1 MKGSA
6 VSQSFRVLAS
16 KINNQAPLGQRE
28 SNRLLNALTSSFR
41 KHLDEVHPSRL
52 HDDSKRSD
60 VKDGSG
66 VTHRHAFP
74 SSITL
79 ADQHMASVLTN
90 PLLVKAARPQA
101 HPKPELDA
109 RTAAAELKDGA
120 NPFELLEKY
129 HAKGFATVDVALSC
143 MKAFRRSIKGLTYQ
157 EQVGKVQE
165 QEAGKRLLIWLW
177 NSDVLLS
184 QAFADS
190 LQIQD
195 GLVWLVMMEGH
206 DDFLWNWL
214 DSDLE
219 LPQSL
224 MVKGHQDSR
233 NNGHFWKSRIIYAMV
248 MTNLG
253 PPHKGA
259 RSADAALEV
268 YFRAVQHVQQRKNAG
283 VRDRMVLV
291 ARARLALEKA
301 LTHGSEHHYSNT
313 NPALYDK
320 FVKIYANHQ
329 LSHTYSAQKY
339 AMDEFHRAQLDLW
352 HPTRPS
358 ADTWYDIMTRDTL
371 ASDGTVAVRDL
382 LRNPKSSSDTAHYI
396 KTFARA
402 AELMKTTGKHAES
415 AQLVNAAKTYFPDKI
430 SQVTEAMQDLL
441 TGEHHGEQRVKRIEK
456 EQHERQHQHNWLSQ
470 YFPAPT

>member
-1 MKGSA
+1 
-6 VSQSFRVLAS
+6 
-16 KINNQAPLGQRE
+16 
-28 SNRLLNALTSSFR
+28 
-41 KHLDEVHPSRL
+41 
-52 HDDSKRSD
+52 
-60 VKDGSG
+60 
-66 VTHRHAFP
+66 
-74 SSITL
+74 
-79 ADQHMASVLTN
+79 MASVLTN
-90 PLLVKAARPQA
+90 PLLVKNAGPQA
-101 HPKPELDA
+101 HLKPTLDS

-129 HAKGFATVDVALSC
+129 HAQGYATVDIALSC
-143 MKAFRRSIKGLTYQ
+143 MKAFRRSMKGLTYE
-157 EQVGKVQE
+157 EQVSKVQK
-165 QEAGKRLLIWLW
+165 QEAGKRLLTWLW
-177 NSDVLLS
+177 NSDVLQS

-206 DDFLWNWL
+206 EEFLWNWL

-219 LPQSL
+219 LPRAL
-224 MVKGHQDSR
+224 LVKGHQDSR
-233 NNGHFWKSRIIYAMV
+233 NNDHFWKSRIIYAMV

-313 NPALYDK
+313 SPALYDK
-320 FVKIYANHQ
+320 FIKIYANHQ
-329 LSHTYSAQKY
+329 LSHTYNAQKY
-339 AMDEFHRAQLDLW
+339 AIDEFHRAQLDLW
-352 HPTRPS
+352 HPTHPS
-358 ADTWYDIMTRDTL
+358 ADIWYDLVSRETST
-371 ASDGTVAVRDL
+371 SGGTAVVQEL
-382 LRNPKSSSDTAHYI
+382 LQNPKNSSDTAHYI

-402 AELMKTTGKHAES
+402 ARLMKAAGKHAES
-415 AQLVNAAKTYFPDKI
+415 ARLVAAARDCFPDKI

-441 TGEHHGEQRVKRIEK
+441 TDERHHVQREKKTEK
-456 EQHERQHQHNWLSQ
+456 EQHDHQLQHNWLSQ

>member
-6 VSQSFRVLAS
+6 VSQSFKVLAS

-41 KHLDEVHPSRL
+41 KHLDEVHPSPS
-52 HDDSKRSD
+52 HDSSKRPA
-60 VKDGSG
+60 VKDGSE
-66 VTHRHAFP
+66 TAQRHAFP

-79 ADQHMASVLTN
+79 ADHHMASVLTN
-90 PLLVKAARPQA
+90 PLLVKTARSQA

-109 RTAAAELKDGA
+109 TTAAAELKDGA

-129 HAKGFATVDVALSC
+129 HAKGYATVDVALSC
-143 MKAFRRSIKGLTYQ
+143 MKTFRRSIKGLTYE
-157 EQVGKVQE
+157 EQVAKVQE
-165 QEAGKRLLIWLW
+165 QEAGKRLLSWLW
-177 NSDVLLS
+177 NSDVLQS

-206 DDFLWNWL
+206 EDFLWNWL

-224 MVKGHQDSR
+224 MIKGHQDSR

-329 LSHTYSAQKY
+329 LSHTSNAQKY
-339 AMDEFHRAQLDLW
+339 AIDEFHRAQLDLW
-352 HPTRPS
+352 HPTRPL
-358 ADTWYDIMTRDTL
+358 ADVWYELFTREVP
-371 ASDGTVAVRDL
+371 ASDGAMAVRDL
-382 LRNPKSSSDTAHYI
+382 LQNPKNSSDTAHYI

-402 AELMKTTGKHAES
+402 ARLMKTAGKHAES
-415 AQLVNAAKTYFPDKI
+415 ARLVAAAQKCYPDKT

-441 TGEHHGEQRVKRIEK
+441 PSERHNEQWDKKTEK
-456 EQHERQHQHNWLSQ
+456 EQHEHQHQHNWLSH

>member
-41 KHLDEVHPSRL
+41 KHLDEVHPGRQHEDL
-52 HDDSKRSD
+52 KRPAA
-60 VKDGSG
+60 KDGPDA
-66 VTHRHAFP
+66 THRHAFP

-90 PLLVKAARPQA
+90 PLLVKTAGSQA
-101 HPKPELDA
+101 HPKPELDSA
-109 RTAAAELKDGA
+109 TAAAELKGGA

-143 MKAFRRSIKGLTYQ
+143 MKAFRRSIKTLTYE
-157 EQVGKVQE
+157 EQVAKVQE
-165 QEAGKRLLIWLW
+165 QEAGKRLLTWLW

-184 QAFADS
+184 QAFANS

-195 GLVWLVMMEGH
+195 GLVWLAMMEGH
-206 DDFLWNWL
+206 EAFLWNWL

-219 LPQSL
+219 LPQSSI
-224 MVKGHQDSR
+224 VKGLQDSR
-233 NNGHFWKSRIIYAMV
+233 NDGHFWKSRIIYAMV

-253 PPHKGA
+253 PPHKRA

-283 VRDRMVLV
+283 VRDRMVLL

-313 NPALYDK
+313 NPALYDR

-329 LSHTYSAQKY
+329 LSHTYNAQKY
-339 AMDEFHRAQLDLW
+339 AMDEFHRAQLELW

-358 ADTWYDIMTRDTL
+358 ADIWYDLVTREISP
-371 ASDGTVAVRDL
+371 SDGATAMRELVQ
-382 LRNPKSSSDTAHYI
+382 NPKISSDTAHCI
-396 KTFARA
+396 KAFARA
-402 AELMKTTGKHAES
+402 AELMKAAGKHAES
-415 AQLVNAAKTYFPDKI
+415 ARLVTAAQNYFPDKI

-441 TGEHHGEQRVKRIEK
+441 TDERHGELREKKSEK
-456 EQHERQHQHNWLSQ
+456 EQHEHQHQHHWLSQ

>member
-6 VSQSFRVLAS
+6 VSQSFKVLAS

-41 KHLDEVHPSRL
+41 KHLDEAHPSRS
-52 HDDSKRSD
+52 HEDSTRPA
-60 VKDGSG
+60 VKDGSEA
-66 VTHRHAFP
+66 VHRHAFP
-74 SSITL
+74 SSNTL

-90 PLLVKAARPQA
+90 PLLVKTARSQA

-109 RTAAAELKDGA
+109 STAAAELKDGA

-129 HAKGFATVDVALSC
+129 HAKGYATVDVALSC
-143 MKAFRRSIKGLTYQ
+143 MKTFRRAIKGLTYE
-157 EQVGKVQE
+157 EQVAKVQE
-165 QEAGKRLLIWLW
+165 QEAGKRLLSWLW
-177 NSDVLLS
+177 NSDVLQS

-206 DDFLWNWL
+206 EAFLWSWL

-268 YFRAVQHVQQRKNAG
+268 YFRAVQHVQQRRNAG
-283 VRDRMVLV
+283 VRDRMTLV
-291 ARARLALEKA
+291 TRARLALEKA

-329 LSHTYSAQKY
+329 LSHTYNAQKY

-358 ADTWYDIMTRDTL
+358 ADIWYDLISREVP
-371 ASDGTVAVRDL
+371 ASDGAMAVREL
-382 LRNPKSSSDTAHYI
+382 LQNPKSSNDTAHYI

-402 AELMKTTGKHAES
+402 ARLMKIAGKDAES
-415 AQLVNAAKTYFPDKI
+415 AQLVTAAQNCYPDKT

-441 TGEHHGEQRVKRIEK
+441 TDERHHEQHEKKTEK
-456 EQHERQHQHNWLSQ
+456 EQHEHQHQHNWLSH

>member
-52 HDDSKRSD
+52 HEDSKRPV
-60 VKDGSG
+60 VKDGPEA
-66 VTHRHAFP
+66 THRHAFP

-90 PLLVKAARPQA
+90 PLLVKTAASQA

-109 RTAAAELKDGA
+109 GTAAAELKDGA

-129 HAKGFATVDVALSC
+129 HAKGYATVDVALSC
-143 MKAFRRSIKGLTYQ
+143 MKAFRRSIKELTYE
-157 EQVGKVQE
+157 EQVSKVQE
-165 QEAGKRLLIWLW
+165 QEAGKRLLTWLW
-177 NSDVLLS
+177 NSDILQS

-206 DDFLWNWL
+206 EDFLWKWL
-214 DSDLE
+214 ETDLE

-268 YFRAVQHVQQRKNAG
+268 YFRAVQHVQQRKNTG

-301 LTHGSEHHYSNT
+301 LTHGSGHHYSNT
-313 NPALYDK
+313 NAALYDK

-329 LSHTYSAQKY
+329 LSHTYNAQKY

-358 ADTWYDIMTRDTL
+358 ADIWYELVTREIP
-371 ASDGTVAVRDL
+371 ASDGVAGVREL
-382 LRNPKSSSDTAHYI
+382 LQNPKTSNDTAHYI

-402 AELMKTTGKHAES
+402 ARLMKTAGKHAES
-415 AQLVNAAKTYFPDKI
+415 TQLVTAAQIYFPDKI

-441 TGEHHGEQRVKRIEK
+441 TDERHSEQRDKKTQK
-456 EQHERQHQHNWLSQ
+456 EQHEHQHQDNWLSQ

>member
-41 KHLDEVHPSRL
+41 KHLDEVHPSQS
-52 HDDSKRSD
+52 HEDSKRPA
-60 VKDGSG
+60 VKDSFE
-66 VTHRHAFP
+66 TPHQHAFP

-90 PLLVKAARPQA
+90 PLLVKTAKSQA
-101 HPKPELDA
+101 QPKPELDSS
-109 RTAAAELKDGA
+109 TAAAELRAGA

-143 MKAFRRSIKGLTYQ
+143 MKTFRRSIKGLTYE
-157 EQVGKVQE
+157 EQVAKVQE
-165 QEAGKRLLIWLW
+165 QEAGKRLLSWLW
-177 NSDVLLS
+177 NSDVLQS

-206 DDFLWNWL
+206 EDFLWNWL

-291 ARARLALEKA
+291 TRARLALEKA

-313 NPALYDK
+313 NAALYDK
-320 FVKIYANHQ
+320 FVKIYAKHQ
-329 LSHTYSAQKY
+329 LSHTYNAQKY

-352 HPTRPS
+352 HPTRPL
-358 ADTWYDIMTRDTL
+358 ADNWYDLISRDISD
-371 ASDGTVAVRDL
+371 SDGAMAMREL
-382 LRNPKSSSDTAHYI
+382 LQNPKSSSDTAHYI

-402 AELMKTTGKHAES
+402 ARLMKTAGKDAES
-415 AQLVNAAKTYFPDKI
+415 AQLVTAAQTCYPDKI
-430 SQVTEAMQDLL
+430 SQVAEVMQDLL
-441 TGEHHGEQRVKRIEK
+441 TSERHSEQQEKRTEK
-456 EQHERQHQHNWLSQ
+456 EQHEHQHQHNWLSH

>member
-1 MKGSA
+1 
-6 VSQSFRVLAS
+6 
-16 KINNQAPLGQRE
+16 
-28 SNRLLNALTSSFR
+28 
-41 KHLDEVHPSRL
+41 
-52 HDDSKRSD
+52 
-60 VKDGSG
+60 
-66 VTHRHAFP
+66 
-74 SSITL
+74 
-79 ADQHMASVLTN
+79 
-90 PLLVKAARPQA
+90 
-101 HPKPELDA
+101 
-109 RTAAAELKDGA
+109 
-120 NPFELLEKY
+120 
-129 HAKGFATVDVALSC
+129 
-143 MKAFRRSIKGLTYQ
+143 MKAFRRSIKGLTYE

-184 QAFADS
+184 QAFADN

-329 LSHTYSAQKY
+329 LSHTYNAQKY

-382 LRNPKSSSDTAHYI
+382 LQNPKSSSDTAHYI

>member
-6 VSQSFRVLAS
+6 VSQSFKVLAS

-28 SNRLLNALTSSFR
+28 SSRLLNALTSSFR
-41 KHLDEVHPSRL
+41 KHLDEAHPSQS
-52 HDDSKRSD
+52 HEDSKRLSLG
-60 VKDGSG
+60 KAGSEAS
-66 VTHRHAFP
+66 HQHAFA

-90 PLLVKAARPQA
+90 PLLVRTAGSRA

-109 RTAAAELKDGA
+109 STAAAELKDGA
-120 NPFELLEKY
+120 NPFDLLERY
-129 HAKGFATVDVALSC
+129 HAKGHATVDVALSC
-143 MKAFRRSIKGLTYQ
+143 MKTFRRSIKDLTYE
-157 EQVGKVQE
+157 EQVAKVQE
-165 QEAGKRLLIWLW
+165 AEAGKRVLGWLW
-177 NSDVLLS
+177 NSDVLQS

-206 DDFLWNWL
+206 EAFLWDWL

-219 LPQSL
+219 LPQLSL
-224 MVKGHQDSR
+224 YKGQQDTG
-233 NNGHFWKSRIIYAMV
+233 NNHFWKSRIIYAMV

-283 VRDRMVLV
+283 VRDRMLLV
-291 ARARLALEKA
+291 SRARLALEKA
-301 LTHGSEHHYSNT
+301 LTHGSQHHYSNT

-320 FVKIYANHQ
+320 FVKIYADHQ
-329 LSHTYSAQKY
+329 LSHTYNAQKY
-339 AMDEFHRAQLDLW
+339 ALDEFHRAQLDLW
-352 HPTRPS
+352 HPARPS
-358 ADTWYDIMTRDTL
+358 ADIWYDLLTREIP
-371 ASDGTVAVRDL
+371 ASDGVTAVRDL
-382 LRNPKSSSDTAHYI
+382 LQVPKSGSDTAHYL

-402 AELMKTTGKHAES
+402 ARLMKIAGKHSES
-415 AQLVNAAKTYFPDKI
+415 ARLVAAAQSYYPDKI
-430 SQVTEAMQDLL
+430 SQVTEAMHGLL
-441 TGEHHGEQRVKRIEK
+441 ADEYHYERHDKKAAKEKHEH
-456 EQHERQHQHNWLSQ
+456 QHQHNWLSH

>member
-1 MKGSA
+1 M
-6 VSQSFRVLAS
+6 SQSFRVLAS

-41 KHLDEVHPSRL
+41 KHLDEVHPSL
-52 HDDSKRSD
+52 SPEDTKQPA
-60 VKDGSG
+60 VKDGSH
-66 VTHRHAFP
+66 TAHRHAFP

-90 PLLVKAARPQA
+90 PLLVKTARAQA
-101 HPKPELDA
+101 RPKPELDA
-109 RTAAAELKDGA
+109 STAAAELKDGA

-129 HAKGFATVDVALSC
+129 HAKGYATVDVALSC
-143 MKAFRRSIKGLTYQ
+143 MKTFRRSIKGLTY
-157 EQVGKVQE
+157 EKQVSKVQE
-165 QEAGKRLLIWLW
+165 QEAGKRLLTWLW
-177 NSDVLLS
+177 NSDVLQS

-195 GLVWLVMMEGH
+195 GLVWLAMMEGH
-206 DDFLWNWL
+206 EDFLWNWL

-224 MVKGHQDSR
+224 LVKGHPDSR

-268 YFRAVQHVQQRKNAG
+268 YFRAVQHVQKRKNAG

-291 ARARLALEKA
+291 TRARLALEKA

-313 NPALYDK
+313 NAALYDK
-320 FVKIYANHQ
+320 FVKIYAKHQ
-329 LSHTYSAQKY
+329 LSHTYNAQKY
-339 AMDEFHRAQLDLW
+339 AMDEFHRAQLELW

-358 ADTWYDIMTRDTL
+358 ADIWYDLFAREVQ
-371 ASDGTVAVRDL
+371 ASDGAMAVREL

-402 AELMKTTGKHAES
+402 ARLMKTAGRHSES
-415 AQLVNAAKTYFPDKI
+415 ARLVAEAQNYYPDKI
-430 SQVTEAMQDLL
+430 SQVTEAMSDLL
-441 TGEHHGEQRVKRIEK
+441 TDKRHDEQRDKMTEK
-456 EQHERQHQHNWLSQ
+456 EQHEHQHQHNWLSN

>member
-1 MKGSA
+1 M
-6 VSQSFRVLAS
+6 SQSFRVLAS
-16 KINNQAPLGQRE
+16 RINNQAPLGQRE

-52 HDDSKRSD
+52 HEDSKRSA
-60 VKDGSG
+60 VKDGSE

-90 PLLVKAARPQA
+90 PLLVKAASPQA

-143 MKAFRRSIKGLTYQ
+143 MKAFRRSIKGLTY
-157 EQVGKVQE
+157 EDQVGKVQE

-206 DDFLWNWL
+206 EDFLWNWL

-320 FVKIYANHQ
+320 FVKVYANHQ
-329 LSHTYSAQKY
+329 LSHTYNAQKY

-358 ADTWYDIMTRDTL
+358 ADTWYVIMTREAP
-371 ASDGTVAVRDL
+371 ASDSTMAVRDL
-382 LRNPKSSSDTAHYI
+382 LQSPKSSSDTAHYI

-402 AELMKTTGKHAES
+402 AELMKTAGKHAEC
-415 AQLVNAAKTYFPDKI
+415 AQLVNAAKTCFPDKI

-441 TGEHHGEQRVKRIEK
+441 AGERHGEQRVKKAEK
-456 EQHERQHQHNWLSQ
+456 EQHEHQHQHNWLSQ

>member
-1 MKGSA
+1 M
-6 VSQSFRVLAS
+6 SQSFKVLAS

-41 KHLDEVHPSRL
+41 KHLDEVHPSPS
-52 HDDSKRSD
+52 HDNTKRPAL
-60 VKDGSG
+60 KDGSE
-66 VTHRHAFP
+66 TIHRHAFP
-74 SSITL
+74 SSIAL
-79 ADQHMASVLTN
+79 ADHHMASVLTN
-90 PLLVKAARPQA
+90 PLLVKTAKSQA

-109 RTAAAELKDGA
+109 STAAAELKDGA

-129 HAKGFATVDVALSC
+129 HAKGYATVDVALSC
-143 MKAFRRSIKGLTYQ
+143 MKTFRRSIKGLSYE
-157 EQVGKVQE
+157 EQVAKVQE
-165 QEAGKRLLIWLW
+165 QEAGKRLLSWLW
-177 NSDVLLS
+177 NSDVLQS

-206 DDFLWNWL
+206 EDFLWNWL

-224 MVKGHQDSR
+224 MIKGHQDSR

-283 VRDRMVLV
+283 VRDRPVLV

-329 LSHTYSAQKY
+329 LSHTYNVQKY
-339 AMDEFHRAQLDLW
+339 AIDEFHRAQLDLW

-358 ADTWYDIMTRDTL
+358 ADVWNELFTREVP
-371 ASDGTVAVRDL
+371 ASDGAMAVREL
-382 LRNPKSSSDTAHYI
+382 LQNPKSSSDTTHYI
-396 KTFARA
+396 KSFARA
-402 AELMKTTGKHAES
+402 ARLMKTSGKHAES
-415 AQLVNAAKTYFPDKI
+415 AHLVAAAQKCYPDKT

-441 TGEHHGEQRVKRIEK
+441 PSERHNERWDKKTEK
-456 EQHERQHQHNWLSQ
+456 EQHEHQHQHNWLSH